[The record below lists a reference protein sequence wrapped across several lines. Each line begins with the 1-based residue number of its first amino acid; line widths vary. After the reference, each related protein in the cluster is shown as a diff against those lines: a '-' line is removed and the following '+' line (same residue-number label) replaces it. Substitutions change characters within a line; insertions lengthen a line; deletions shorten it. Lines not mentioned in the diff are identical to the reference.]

1 MRAVRFAVELDF
13 EIELATRRAIE
24 KMAGGL
30 EEIAKERVR
39 DELQKMLMTQ
49 NAAKGIIL
57 LEELDLLRYV
67 LPELREGLGVG
78 QNKHHVYS
86 VFEHSVKSLDY
97 TAKQG
102 YSLAVRLAALLHDIG
117 KPRAKVG
124 DGPDSTFYQ
133 HEYISAKM
141 TVRALDR
148 LRFPKDFVEQVAHL
162 VRRHMFYYNVGEISP
177 AGVRRFIVRVGTE
190 NIDDLLKVREAD
202 RIGSG
207 VAKAVPYKLRHLLF
221 MIDKVK
227 RDPLSPKMLKVT
239 GDDVMKELD
248 VPPGPRVGWILAA
261 LLEEVLDDPEKNDR
275 SGLIDQ
281 IKKLNKLTDTKLKLL
296 AESAKN
302 KKDELEGEA
311 EEEIKKKH
319 HVA

>member
-1 MRAVRFAVELDF
+1 
-13 EIELATRRAIE
+13 
-24 KMAGGL
+24 MAGGL

-39 DELQKMLMTQ
+39 DELQKMIMAR

-67 LPELREGLGVG
+67 LPELREGLGIG
-78 QNKHHVYS
+78 QNKHHIYS

-97 TAKQG
+97 TAKQD
-102 YSLAVRLAALLHDIG
+102 YSLPVRLAALLHDVG

-148 LRFPKDFVEQVAHL
+148 LRFSKDLVEQVAHL
-162 VRRHMFYYNVGEISP
+162 VRRHMFHYDVGVISP
-177 AGVRRFIVRVGTE
+177 AGVRRFVVRVGPE

-227 RDPLSPKMLKVT
+227 RDPLSPKMLKVS
-239 GDDVMKELD
+239 GDDVMRELD
-248 VPPGPRVGWILAA
+248 LPPGPRIGWLLAA
-261 LLEEVLDDPEKNDR
+261 LLEEVLDEPSLNERDE
-275 SGLIDQ
+275 LILRV
-281 IKKLNKLTDTKLKLL
+281 KKLNKLTDAQLRLL
-296 AESAKN
+296 AENAKS

-311 EEEIKKKH
+311 DEEMKKKH
-319 HVA
+319 HVS